1 MIKEYK
7 IRDGTSWDARTSDEV
22 IDVLE
27 KARRNHTRVHLSSG
41 YTEYHAANWE
51 KAAGSLLMEE
61 PLGAKELGRDW
72 LEEYDTCGY
81 IGRSGGSVKVP
92 LLIRDKRSIGGLGLL
107 DHCIVRIR
115 RSCGGKVLWQHPNY
129 HHGKI
134 TIHRK
139 PIPLKWEGGV
149 LLVEVRRDG
158 AKHRSFK
165 DMASALRYV
174 KKLGLTAERVPQL
187 IRGIGLDSV

>member
-27 KARRNHTRVHLSSG
+27 KARRNHTRLHLSSG

-51 KAAGSLLMEE
+51 KAAGSLLMKE
-61 PLGAKELGRDW
+61 PLGAKVLGRDW
-72 LEEYDTCGY
+72 LEENNTCGY
-81 IGRSGGSVKVP
+81 IGRSTGSIKIP
-92 LLIRDKRSIGGLGLL
+92 LLINNKRSIGGPGLL

-115 RSCGGKVLWQHPNY
+115 TTRGGRVLWQHPNY

-139 PIPLKWEGGV
+139 PIPLKW
-149 LLVEVRRDG
+149 
-158 AKHRSFK
+158 
-165 DMASALRYV
+165 
-174 KKLGLTAERVPQL
+174 
-187 IRGIGLDSV
+187 

>member
-1 MIKEYK
+1 MQ
-7 IRDGTSWDARTSDEV
+7 WDARTSYAV
-22 IDVLE
+22 IEVLE
-27 KARRNHTRVHLSSG
+27 KARRNHTRVQLSLG
-41 YTEYHAANWE
+41 YTEHHAANWE

-72 LEEYDTCGY
+72 LDEFDTRGY
-81 IGRSGGSVKVP
+81 IGRSAGSVKVP
-92 LLIRDKRSIGGLGLL
+92 LLIYNARSHGGPRLL

-115 RSCGGKVLWQHPNY
+115 ASRGGQVLWQHPNY

-134 TIHRK
+134 TIQRK

-158 AKHRSFK
+158 KEQRSFK
-165 DMASALRYV
+165 DMASAWRYV

-187 IRGIGLDSV
+187 ISGIGLGSV